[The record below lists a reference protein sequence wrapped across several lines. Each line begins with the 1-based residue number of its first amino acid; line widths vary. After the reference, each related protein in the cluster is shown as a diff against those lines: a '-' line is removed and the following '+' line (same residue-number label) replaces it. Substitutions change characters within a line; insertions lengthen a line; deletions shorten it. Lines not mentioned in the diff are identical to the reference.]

1 MSRAQSCLFLVD
13 SVAITMA
20 GDAGSFLPLI
30 RMLSS
35 QKHRRPRLNG
45 TPYFLSLLRYVGAG
59 ARIASAPVES
69 AITMETKYITME
81 TRDSLSRLPL
91 CKNSC
96 RPTSRCKTVCVTR
109 RTHNFKLMTFLLH
122 PIQNMSRLEVYMHFY
137 KLMKILHLFW
147 IKKTSWESN
156 TIFLSSIEPIN
167 KTK

>member
-1 MSRAQSCLFLVD
+1 MLQLMSRAQSCLFLVD

-20 GDAGSFLPLI
+20 GDAGIFLPLI

-45 TPYFLSLLRYVGAG
+45 PPNFLSLLRYVGAG

-81 TRDSLSRLPL
+81 TRDSLSRLLL
-91 CKNSC
+91 CKNRC

-109 RTHNFKLMTFLLH
+109 HKHLQTNVIPFTSDSKHVEVGSVHAFL
-122 PIQNMSRLEVYMHFY
+122 
-137 KLMKILHLFW
+137 
-147 IKKTSWESN
+147 
-156 TIFLSSIEPIN
+156 
-167 KTK
+167 